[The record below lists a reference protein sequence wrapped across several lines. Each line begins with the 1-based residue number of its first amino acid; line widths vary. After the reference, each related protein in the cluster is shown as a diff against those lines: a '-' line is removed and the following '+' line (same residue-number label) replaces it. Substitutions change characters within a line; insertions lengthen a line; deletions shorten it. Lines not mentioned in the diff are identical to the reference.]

1 VARRGAARRAL
12 DSRRPIGH
20 DGAVIDLGAY
30 LARIG
35 VTGPLPISRQTLDT
49 LSEAHAR
56 AIPFENL
63 DVLLGRPIDLS
74 LPAIEQKLV
83 HARRGGY
90 CFEQNTLFLAALGQ
104 LGFDARPL
112 SARVRMQ
119 LPREH
124 IPARTHLCLRVELD
138 GEPWLVDVGVGS
150 MSLTSAIRL
159 DTDAE
164 QPTAHEPR
172 RIVREGGRLFHQV
185 RLGDAWAD
193 VYELTL
199 EEMPEID
206 RVVAN
211 WYTST
216 HPGSHFRSR
225 LVAARAARGGERVTL
240 QNRELTFRRRDGSA
254 ERRGIADPDELLA
267 VLAEHFGLALP
278 AGTRFACPAFDWPA

>member
-1 VARRGAARRAL
+1 M
-12 DSRRPIGH
+12 
-20 DGAVIDLGAY
+20 IDLGAY

-35 VTGPLPISRQTLDT
+35 VTRPLAVSRQTLDV

-74 LPAIEQKLV
+74 LDAIERKLV

-90 CFEQNTLFLAALGQ
+90 CFEQNTLLLAALQ
-104 LGFDARPL
+104 ALGFEARPI
-112 SARVRMQ
+112 SARVRYR
-119 LPREH
+119 LPREQT
-124 IPARTHLCLRVELD
+124 PARTHLFLRVELE
-138 GEPWLVDVGVGS
+138 GQSWLVDVGVGS
-150 MSLTSAIRL
+150 LSLTSAIRL
-159 DTDAE
+159 DTEEA

-172 RIVREGGRLFHQV
+172 RIVREAGRLFHQAW
-185 RLGDAWAD
+185 LGDAWHD
-193 VYELTL
+193 VCEFTL

-216 HPGSHFRSR
+216 HPGSHFKNR
-225 LVAARAARGGERVTL
+225 LVVARAERDGERRGL
-240 QNRELTFRRRDGSA
+240 LNRELTLRRRDGVA
-254 ERRGIADPDELLA
+254 ERREITDPDELLA

-278 AGTRFACPAFDWPA
+278 PGTRFDCPALDWPAR